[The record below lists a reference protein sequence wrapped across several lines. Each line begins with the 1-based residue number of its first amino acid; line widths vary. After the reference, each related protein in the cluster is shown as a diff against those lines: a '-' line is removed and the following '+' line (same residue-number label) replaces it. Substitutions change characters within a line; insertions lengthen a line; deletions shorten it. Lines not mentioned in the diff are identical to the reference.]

1 MKTGNLATRLMM
13 AAIFLTVLIYFAV
26 NLAAYFMDPYTTTV
40 AYGYTGE
47 NAVTVSG
54 YVVRE
59 EEVLPGGGELVYSS
73 RGEGERV
80 SAGGT
85 VAQIY
90 QSAQALQDANT
101 LRSLEGQLEQLLYA
115 RSLATDGLTGVR
127 LDEEITGS
135 LISFRSA
142 LAGGS
147 MAAAAEQGDGLRAAA
162 LKRSYALSGTG
173 DLEGA
178 IASLQEQISSMSA
191 AADPGTT
198 RVTAPRAGIFSGLVD
213 GYETVLTPEGILELT
228 PAGYRTIAPAAAPAG
243 VGKMIYG
250 SGWSF
255 LTMMRS
261 EDLSRVQEGDRITL
275 RFQKGLDRDMEM
287 RVAYIS
293 GQEDGRR
300 VVVFTSQRYLSLTT
314 LLRLQNA
321 QVIFDSFE
329 GVRVPRSAVRVGS
342 QPLTDEDGKP
352 LLDAQGSPRTQS
364 VTGVYCL
371 WGNTAR
377 IKPVKVLW
385 QEEEYI
391 LAAPDEE
398 ALAAFTTEQARE
410 SRRLRAGDQVI
421 TAAAELYDGKV
432 IR

>member
-1 MKTGNLATRLMM
+1 MKTGTLATKLMM
-13 AAIFLTVLIYFAV
+13 AAIFLTVLVYFGV

-40 AYGYTGE
+40 AYAYTGE

-73 RGEGERV
+73 RSEGERV

-115 RSLATDGLTGVR
+115 RSLAAGSLTSVR
-127 LDEEITGS
+127 LDEEITSS

-142 LAGGS
+142 LAAGS
-147 MAAAAEQGDGLRAAA
+147 LTAAAEQGSGLRAAA
-162 LKRSYALSGTG
+162 LKRSYAFSGTG

-178 IASLQEQISSMSA
+178 IAGLQAQISTLSA

-198 RVTAPRAGIFSGLVD
+198 RVTAPRAGLFSSLVD
-213 GYETVLTPEGILELT
+213 GYETVLTPESILELT
-228 PAGYRTIAPAAAPAG
+228 PAGYRTIAPAAGVSG

-250 SGWSF
+250 SSWSF

-261 EDLSRVQEGDRITL
+261 EDLAKVQVGDRVTL
-275 RFQKGLDRDMEM
+275 RFQKGLDRDMEVE
-287 RVAYIS
+287 VAYLS
-293 GQEDGRR
+293 AQEDGRQ
-300 VVVFTSQRYLSLTT
+300 VAVFTSQRHLNLTT

-321 QVIFDSFE
+321 QVIFDSFD

-342 QPLTDEDGKP
+342 QPVTDEEGNPVLDG
-352 LLDAQGSPRTQS
+352 QGNPRTQS

-385 QEEEYI
+385 QEDEYI

-398 ALAAFTTEQARE
+398 ALSAFTSEQARE

-421 TAAAELYDGKV
+421 TAAADLYDGKV

>member
-1 MKTGNLATRLMM
+1 
-13 AAIFLTVLIYFAV
+13 
-26 NLAAYFMDPYTTTV
+26 
-40 AYGYTGE
+40 
-47 NAVTVSG
+47 
-54 YVVRE
+54 
-59 EEVLPGGGELVYSS
+59 
-73 RGEGERV
+73 
-80 SAGGT
+80 
-85 VAQIY
+85 
-90 QSAQALQDANT
+90 
-101 LRSLEGQLEQLLYA
+101 
-115 RSLATDGLTGVR
+115 
-127 LDEEITGS
+127 
-135 LISFRSA
+135 
-142 LAGGS
+142 
-147 MAAAAEQGDGLRAAA
+147 
-162 LKRSYALSGTG
+162 
-173 DLEGA
+173 
-178 IASLQEQISSMSA
+178 
-191 AADPGTT
+191 
-198 RVTAPRAGIFSGLVD
+198 
-213 GYETVLTPEGILELT
+213 
-228 PAGYRTIAPAAAPAG
+228 
-243 VGKMIYG
+243 MIYG

-261 EDLSRVQEGDRITL
+261 EDLSRVQEGDRVTL

>member
-26 NLAAYFMDPYTTTV
+26 NLAAYFMDPYTITV

-90 QSAQALQDANT
+90 QSAQALQNANT
-101 LRSLEGQLEQLLYA
+101 QRSLEGQLEQLLYA

-173 DLEGA
+173 ELEGA

-261 EDLSRVQEGDRITL
+261 EDLSRVQEGDRVTL

-300 VVVFTSQRYLSLTT
+300 VVVFTSRPGDLRQLRGRAGAPQR
-314 LLRLQNA
+314 RP
-321 QVIFDSFE
+321 
-329 GVRVPRSAVRVGS
+329 GG
-342 QPLTDEDGKP
+342 QPAADRRGR
-352 LLDAQGSPRTQS
+352 Q
-364 VTGVYCL
+364 
-371 WGNTAR
+371 
-377 IKPVKVLW
+377 
-385 QEEEYI
+385 
-391 LAAPDEE
+391 AAPGRPGQPQDPERHRRILPVGQHGPHQAGE
-398 ALAAFTTEQARE
+398 GAVAGGGVHPGGAGRGGAGGLHHGAGPGEPPAAGRGPGDYRGGGAL
-410 SRRLRAGDQVI
+410 
-421 TAAAELYDGKV
+421 
-432 IR
+432 